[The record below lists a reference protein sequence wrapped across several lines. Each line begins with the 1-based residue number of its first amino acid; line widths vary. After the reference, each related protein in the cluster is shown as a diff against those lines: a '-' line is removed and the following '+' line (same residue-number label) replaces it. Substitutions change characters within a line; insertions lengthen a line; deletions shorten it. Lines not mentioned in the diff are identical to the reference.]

1 MKSSS
6 QQADDHV
13 DRRDWDDCLPSAS
26 AEIEVKRSE
35 ESRRLEFTSDDFPD
49 LTHYLF
55 RYPAKFHPPVA
66 RTLIERYTKP
76 DERVLDPFCGS
87 GTLLVE
93 ALVTGRRGVG
103 VDIDPLAILSAR
115 VKTHRYR
122 IGQLRNESSRLFQRL
137 DRLERPDTEYRKRQ
151 WPSEDISKEEML
163 EIIEAES
170 LWVPKIPNL
179 FHWFRKYVIID
190 LARILKQIKLME
202 VPKTHRQ
209 FFLLCFGSILRHSS
223 NADPVP
229 VSGLEY
235 TSHMK
240 EKDRKGRVI
249 NSYELLKKNL
259 TGNLDALAAFNQHT
273 TPQIDVK
280 YKKANTLRLTK
291 YTNRLRSPVDVIIT
305 SPPYHSAV
313 NYYRRH
319 QLEVFWLGFAET
331 QKQRIDMKHDYIG
344 RPKVR
349 VTDPLVRN
357 DENIPRGSKQWYLEM
372 EEKSSRRARAFKHY
386 TVAMSKVLDQFCN
399 VLEPGKKLIMVVGH
413 STWNGKEIPTKD
425 LLLEMMPDELVLSEC
440 LWYPIKNKYM
450 SYSRH
455 NGASIDKEYVLSLD
469 RI

>member
-1 MKSSS
+1 
-6 QQADDHV
+6 
-13 DRRDWDDCLPSAS
+13 
-26 AEIEVKRSE
+26 
-35 ESRRLEFTSDDFPD
+35 
-49 LTHYLF
+49 
-55 RYPAKFHPPVA
+55 
-66 RTLIERYTKP
+66 
-76 DERVLDPFCGS
+76 
-87 GTLLVE
+87 
-93 ALVTGRRGVG
+93 
-103 VDIDPLAILSAR
+103 
-115 VKTHRYR
+115 
-122 IGQLRNESSRLFQRL
+122 
-137 DRLERPDTEYRKRQ
+137 
-151 WPSEDISKEEML
+151 
-163 EIIEAES
+163 
-170 LWVPKIPNL
+170 
-179 FHWFRKYVIID
+179 
-190 LARILKQIKLME
+190 
-202 VPKTHRQ
+202 
-209 FFLLCFGSILRHSS
+209 
-223 NADPVP
+223 
-229 VSGLEY
+229 
-235 TSHMK
+235 MK
-240 EKDRKGRVI
+240 EKDREGRVI
-249 NSYELLKKNL
+249 NPYELLKKNL
-259 TGNLDALAAFNQHT
+259 SGNLDALAAFNQHT

-455 NGASIDKEYVLSLD
+455 NGASIDKEYVLALD